1 MLVGPLPAQHAG
13 RTFEWGASLRGARG
27 AAVPAEAAKVSVC
40 VCGPE
45 GPGRFNSPP
54 HSSPEERASPHS
66 DWPRAERLRLN

>member
-27 AAVPAEAAKVSVC
+27 PAVPAEAAKVSVC

-45 GPGRFNSPP
+45 GPGRLILHLTQAPKKGRRRTLIGR
-54 HSSPEERASPHS
+54 E
-66 DWPRAERLRLN
+66 LNG